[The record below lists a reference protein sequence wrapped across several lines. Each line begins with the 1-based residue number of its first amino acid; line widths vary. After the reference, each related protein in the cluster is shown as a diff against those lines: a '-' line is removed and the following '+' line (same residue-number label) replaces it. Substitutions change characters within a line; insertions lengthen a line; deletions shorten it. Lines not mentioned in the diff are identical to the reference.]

1 MSHITS
7 LRPTVLYKNI
17 HTLCIYILKIVT
29 YLFICTYHNIILN
42 KNTVGFN
49 LKESIYYELWLRI
62 VTVIKHQTNLEVAI
76 LQELMATNI
85 KVFCVIVY

>member
-1 MSHITS
+1 MLDVLMRISCYKNVGHFMSHITS
-7 LRPTVLYKNI
+7 LHLTVLNKNI

-49 LKESIYYELWLRI
+49 LKESIYYEL
-62 VTVIKHQTNLEVAI
+62 
-76 LQELMATNI
+76 
-85 KVFCVIVY
+85 